1 MFAKAYSI
9 RLNTAVVSLCSRS
22 NVLSGAWMLKCRF
35 HSKVFSSDLKPV
47 AKVVWKPACCGRCIT
62 YKSGPKPKYNIV
74 IFDKDGTITHCNKIF
89 GPFLEELVLRLQ
101 HDHDFYGGHQSTDAN
116 ISIEKPRD
124 VIRKQTGIKT
134 GALKTNL
141 KSSLRTSLS
150 FHPASLLQVSPY
162 ENHGLYASYF
172 RENVIFHE
180 LFNQCEYDFESRKFG
195 KNSVMTRGTT
205 EDVIKLLIQ
214 YELGLRQQKSQDQTS
229 KQGDEY
235 DTLFSLVKDTYNSC
249 ETRIDASTIEPCI
262 SLESIQN
269 LFKHLQMNEV
279 KIGVC
284 TQDLREVTKK
294 TLDTLDISKYI
305 SAMACGDDSDLV
317 HQPKPAPNGILRICR
332 DVRET
337 IVESIGIAR
346 SSVMVGDSLGDVEA
360 GVRAGCGK
368 VIFVLSS
375 GFTEKEL
382 WHQWEKRVDE
392 SPILKRF
399 LWKPHNDHQGAVEPA
414 LESSETDVGE
424 KECTQKYA
432 CSNWTEIV
440 VVSDISFVR
449 TEIGL

>member
-1 MFAKAYSI
+1 MY
-9 RLNTAVVSLCSRS
+9 N
-22 NVLSGAWMLKCRF
+22 LS
-35 HSKVFSSDLKPV
+35 
-47 AKVVWKPACCGRCIT
+47 
-62 YKSGPKPKYNIV
+62 
-74 IFDKDGTITHCNKIF
+74 
-89 GPFLEELVLRLQ
+89 
-101 HDHDFYGGHQSTDAN
+101 
-116 ISIEKPRD
+116 
-124 VIRKQTGIKT
+124 
-134 GALKTNL
+134 
-141 KSSLRTSLS
+141 
-150 FHPASLLQVSPY
+150 
-162 ENHGLYASYF
+162 
-172 RENVIFHE
+172 
-180 LFNQCEYDFESRKFG
+180 
-195 KNSVMTRGTT
+195 

-269 LFKHLQMNEV
+269 LFKHLQRNEV

-284 TQDLREVTKK
+284 TQDLREVTKN
-294 TLDTLDISKYI
+294 TLDTLDVSKYI

-346 SSVMVGDSLGDVEA
+346 NSVMVGDSLGDIEA

-382 WHQWEKRVDE
+382 WCQWEKRVDG

-399 LWKPHNDHQGAVEPA
+399 LWNDGNVDNKA
-414 LESSETDVGE
+414 LENVSECSKLDGSSI
-424 KECTQKYA
+424 ECMHKYA
-432 CSNWTEIV
+432 HVNWTEIV
-440 VVSDISFVR
+440 VVKDISFVGS
-449 TEIGL
+449 EIGL